1 MTEWIPLLYDLCVV
15 ILVIYFISISARRGF
30 VRTVIEFIGYLISF
44 FIANLGANAFST
56 VIFNNFLRPSVVE
69 TVGNKLTEAGIT
81 DIAADVQTVLSQ
93 VPDAL
98 EKFLDTFGSGTD
110 MLAELESLSNSTQP
124 LPEAITDHVV
134 APLVISIVQLILFIV
149 LMSICLFLVRKFAWT
164 LSGLRRI
171 PIIGPANTLLGG
183 VVGAFEGL
191 LTVVLIANLL
201 SLIIAAT
208 AGGFAYLNNDIMEQ
222 TVLLRRFLI

>member
-110 MLAELESLSNSTQP
+110 MLAELEALSNSTQP

-134 APLVISIVQLILFIV
+134 APLVISIVQ
-149 LMSICLFLVRKFAWT
+149 MSICLFLVRKFAWT